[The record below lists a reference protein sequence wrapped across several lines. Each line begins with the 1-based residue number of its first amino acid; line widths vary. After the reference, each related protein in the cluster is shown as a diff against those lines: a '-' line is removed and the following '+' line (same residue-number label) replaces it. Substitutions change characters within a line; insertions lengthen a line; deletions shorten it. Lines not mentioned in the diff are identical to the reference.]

1 MAITDNEASYEIT
14 TVGNY
19 TFSVTVSDETG
30 NFTTREF
37 TFEVTESDVD
47 STLAYKVIGTV
58 LIVISVLVL
67 AGVIIYFIVS
77 KVKLDKELKK

>member
-1 MAITDNEASYEIT
+1 MTIEVEDG
-14 TVGNY
+14 VGH
-19 TFSVTVSDETG
+19 VTVNDECK
-30 NFTTREF
+30 FTVSSKTKS
-37 TFEVTESDVD
+37 TTE
-47 STLAYKVIGTV
+47 TYKVVGTV